1 MYIVYGMSWEQY
13 WFGDPWIAEAY
24 REAHL
29 LRRKMINE
37 ELWLTG
43 LYNQSAVG
51 SVVASAFGKHKV
63 DYVGRPFDIFPKTK
77 IEKREEER
85 KEKMKL
91 IEMLS
96 SWKAAWDSMRKN
108 KS

>member
-1 MYIVYGMSWEQY
+1 MYIVYGMTWEQF
-13 WFGDPWIAEAY
+13 WFGNPWIAEAY

-51 SVVASAFGKHKV
+51 SVVASAFGKHK
-63 DYVGRPFDIFPKTK
+63 DYVKEPFNIFPKTK
-77 IEKREEER
+77 IEKQEEER
-85 KEKMKL
+85 KEKRKL
-91 IEMLS
+91 IEMLD
-96 SWKAAWDSMRKN
+96 SWKKAWDAMRNN

>member
-1 MYIVYGMSWEQY
+1 M
-13 WFGDPWIAEAY
+13 AEAY

-43 LYNQSAVG
+43 LYNQNAVG

-63 DYVGRPFDIFPKTK
+63 DYVTKPFDIFPKTK

-96 SWKAAWDSMRKN
+96 SWKAAWDAMRKN

>member
-1 MYIVYGMSWEQY
+1 M
-13 WFGDPWIAEAY
+13 AEAY

-63 DYVGRPFDIFPKTK
+63 DYVEKPFNIFPKTK
-77 IEKREEER
+77 IEKQEEER
-85 KEKMKL
+85 REKRKL

-96 SWKAAWDSMRKN
+96 SWKSAWDAMRNN